1 MYLFIEFFFC
11 LHFFMRLVFFIR
23 LISVSIRYNGKP
35 TGSFCLIRILIIKA
49 SQIKLNNTPNNC
61 VLINAVCFNKK
72 LA

>member
-1 MYLFIEFFFC
+1 MYLSVESFFC
-11 LHFFMRLVFFIR
+11 LHFFMRLVFFMR
-23 LISVSIRYNGKP
+23 LISFNTRYRGKP

-61 VLINAVCFNKK
+61 VLINAVCFNKI